1 MKDKIT
7 ISICGAAGSGKSELA
22 KQLVKELGSHMALRI
37 PCDYFLKSVK
47 YNSFDEFISTPFK
60 WDWKLLKNFIS
71 HPIGTT
77 VAIPE
82 YDFNK
87 YTRISKTG
95 GITLII
101 RRYIFLDSTLPYPE
115 CDCTILLEAPADLR
129 LRRLK
134 ERDKKWNSNVV
145 KNWDKLELTA
155 KQLMDSNYKFDLMLN
170 GSLEVEENVQKV
182 VEFLSSRKILS

>member
-1 MKDKIT
+1 MKDKII

-22 KQLVKELGSHMALRI
+22 KQLVKTLGSHMALRI
-37 PCDYFLKSVK
+37 PCDYFLKSVE

-71 HPIGTT
+71 HPISTIGS
-77 VAIPE
+77 IPE

-87 YTRISKTG
+87 FTRISKTG
-95 GITLII
+95 GIELTI

-115 CDCTILLEAPADLR
+115 SSHIILLETPPDLR
-129 LRRLK
+129 MQRLK

-155 KQLMDSNYKFDLMLN
+155 KSLKEKNIKFDQTLN
-170 GSLEVEENVQKV
+170 GSLAVEENVNNV
-182 VEFLSSRKILS
+182 VAILKSRKILS

>member
-1 MKDKIT
+1 MKDKII

-22 KQLVKELGSHMALRI
+22 KHLAKTLGSHMALRI
-37 PCDYFLKSVK
+37 PCDYFLKSVQ
-47 YNSFDEFISTPFK
+47 YNSFEEFISTPFK

-71 HPIGTT
+71 HPIGT
-77 VAIPE
+77 VHEIPE

-87 YTRISKTG
+87 YVRLSKTG

-115 CDCTILLEAPADLR
+115 SNCTVLLEAPEGNR
-129 LRRLK
+129 MQRLK

-155 KQLMDSNYKFDLMLN
+155 KLLKEGNIKFDLTLN
-170 GSLEVEENVQKV
+170 SSLAAEENVERV
-182 VEFLSSRKILS
+182 VEFLKSKKIL